1 MITIIFYKGLII
13 NQLKEYPI
21 TYGLIIINL
30 FIYLLPLLAGINIV
44 DTSSEYLL
52 TIGANYGPSVVLNG
66 EIWRLFTAMF
76 LHGGLEHITMNML
89 SIWFVGRVVEVWFN
103 KVSYL
108 SIYLISGLM
117 GGLISIYMHPVTVGI
132 GASGAIFGIFGAMA
146 GIVIVHRK
154 RMEAQFKAF
163 IRDFG
168 IILLLNLVIGVVFES
183 VDLSAHIAG
192 LIMGIIG
199 GAMVGK
205 SPKNIILFI
214 VISTLI
220 MSFIYSYLPSLYV
233 TNYEMLY

>member
-1 MITIIFYKGLII
+1 
-13 NQLKEYPI
+13 
-21 TYGLIIINL
+21 
-30 FIYLLPLLAGINIV
+30 
-44 DTSSEYLL
+44 
-52 TIGANYGPSVVLNG
+52 
-66 EIWRLFTAMF
+66 MF
-76 LHGGLEHITMNML
+76 LHGGLEHIAMNML
-89 SIWFVGRVVEVWFN
+89 SLWFVGRVVEVWFN

-205 SPKNIILFI
+205 SPKNMILFI

>member
-1 MITIIFYKGLII
+1 MITIIFNKGLII
-13 NQLKEYPI
+13 KQLKEYPI
-21 TYGLIIINL
+21 TYGLIIINVV
-30 FIYLLPLLAGINIV
+30 IYLLPLLANIDII
-44 DTSSEYLL
+44 DTNSEYLL
-52 TIGANYGPSVVLNG
+52 SIGANYGPAVVLNG

-76 LHGGLEHITMNML
+76 LHGGLEHIGMNML
-89 SIWFVGRVVEVWFN
+89 SLWFVGRVVEVWFN
-103 KVSYL
+103 KISYL

-146 GIVIVHRK
+146 GVVIVHRK

-192 LIMGIIG
+192 LITGIIG
-199 GAMVGK
+199 GAVVGK
-205 SPKNIILFI
+205 NPKNIWVFI
-214 VISTLI
+214 TISMIIMVLI
-220 MSFIYSYLPSLYV
+220 YNYLPTLYV
-233 TNYEMLY
+233 TNYEIPY